1 MLRLRRSLIV
11 ALALLLGA
19 VPARTEAQSG
29 QVGLLGGATFATLRG
44 LDAISDLESRTGLI
58 GGAYLLLP
66 LGDAL
71 QLQVEGLLVNK
82 GAEPRVGSNNTFK
95 LSYAE
100 VPLLLRFNLAP
111 SSPINPHVYAGPYL
125 GFRIDCSIG
134 SNTSCEDAPE
144 VVSTASVDVGG
155 TAGGG
160 LALNLG
166 GLVLTGGARYSFGVS
181 TLAEFDGDGVREAAK
196 HGAWALYAGLGV
208 RFGRR

>member
-1 MLRLRRSLIV
+1 MLAAL
-11 ALALLLGA
+11 ALALLGSA
-19 VPARTEAQSG
+19 PQAGAQSG
-29 QVGLLGGATFATLRG
+29 QIGLLGGATFATLRG
-44 LDAISDLESRTGLI
+44 LDAIDDLDTRTGLI

-71 QLQVEGLLVNK
+71 QLQLEGLLVNK
-82 GAEPRVGSNNTFK
+82 GAEPRVGNTFK

-100 VPLLLRFNLAP
+100 VPVLLRLNLAP

-134 SNTSCEDAPE
+134 DDTSCNDAPE

-160 LALNLG
+160 LAINLG

-181 TLAEFDGDGVREAAK
+181 TLAEFDGDGVRESAK

-208 RFGRR
+208 RFGGR